1 MAEQE
6 QAHVEETVETPE
18 PAAGTDNT
26 AATQETEQD
35 KALQAAIDRAV
46 TKALQTQ
53 EKRLKREA
61 EQAIEAE
68 KKSLQEKHLL
78 EQGKFQEL
86 AEQRAAELAALKA
99 EAAIKDLQARTANML
114 AERKLSSLTPLFDA
128 DLSTMEGRTEAAE
141 LLERIIDEAAEER
154 VTSRLKTPRAPTGGN
169 GRNVQSGTLAEQLL
183 TAQRNNDWNRV
194 AQLND
199 LIMEARHKALAK

>member
-18 PAAGTDNT
+18 PAAGTDT
-26 AATQETEQD
+26 TQETEQD
-35 KALQAAIDRAV
+35 KSLQAAIDRAV

-61 EQAIEAE
+61 EQAIESE
-68 KKSLQEKHLL
+68 KKALQEKHLL

-86 AEQRAAELAALKA
+86 AETRAAELAALKA

-114 AERKLSSLTPLFDA
+114 AERKLSSLTPLFNS
-128 DLSTMEGRTEAAE
+128 DLSTMEGRVEATE
-141 LLERIIDEAAEER
+141 LLNRIIDEAAEER
-154 VTSRLKTPRAPTGGN
+154 VTSRLKTPHTPTGGN
-169 GRNVQSGTLAEQLL
+169 GRGIQAGTLAEQLL
-183 TAQRNNDWNRV
+183 AAQRAGDWNRV
-194 AQLND
+194 AKLND
-199 LIMEARHKALAK
+199 QIMEARHKALVQ